1 MSHRR
6 DGFVLDYIALYAGD
20 SPAEA
25 EKLRGELRGEF
36 PNAEV
41 KKMTAKFGTIEQ

>member
-6 DGFVLDYIALYAGD
+6 DGFVLDYIAIYAGN

-25 EKLRGELRGEF
+25 EKLRGEF

-41 KKMTAKFGTIEQ
+41 KKMTANFGIIEQ